1 MSQDNE
7 EDSTVLSNSVFYDDP
22 VSSPVED
29 LSGDYAS
36 GSDSN
41 ISYTQLTSKDSTPS
55 HNIHSRHS
63 STGSALIALINEDLS
78 QSGYES
84 DSSDENEAEISMS
97 APSSPILCR
106 RTSIISLEERCRILS
121 HSSYD
126 DLTHFGEQNQQKEKH
141 NEGEVE
147 IVKRNRSFGFRDV
160 ETTSDSEDNEVLH
173 HIRMNSVLSTSRHS
187 YTQKSSQRA
196 RSHDRDV
203 KSHDP
208 RKTSHD
214 HTNVTQSSLLNITH
228 KSDNPTTNDDIILH
242 HETIG
247 SLQDKVT
254 KHKSELITSTVSDI
268 QATPTQSRIH
278 SHSVPVKPN
287 IQSDSSDMTLSDKI
301 VGGVTS
307 SSGWYLSR
315 LKGKLFGKSRAG
327 TSETQSDSDTMSQET
342 SGRPVSNVIGDVK
355 FNVFQTIG
363 RLKNIGGK
371 EGKDSEKEKEAEEE
385 EEMWMKEA
393 MKNSKTR
400 FIII

>member
-7 EDSTVLSNSVFYDDP
+7 EDSTVQSQSVFYDDP
-22 VSSPVED
+22 LSSPVED
-29 LSGDYAS
+29 LSGDCPS

-41 ISYTQLTSKDSTPS
+41 ISYTPLTSKDSTS
-55 HNIHSRHS
+55 SCNIHSRHS

-106 RTSIISLEERCRILS
+106 RTSIISLEERCRLLS
-121 HSSYD
+121 HSSCD
-126 DLTHFGEQNQQKEKH
+126 DLTHFGEENQQKEKH
-141 NEGEVE
+141 NEGEVA
-147 IVKRNRSFGFRDV
+147 ILKRDRSFGFRNV

-173 HIRMNSVLSTSRHS
+173 HIRMNSVLSTPRHS
-187 YTQKSSQRA
+187 YTQKSTQRA

-203 KSHDP
+203 KSHHP
-208 RKTSHD
+208 HKTSHD

-242 HETIG
+242 HETMR
-247 SLQDKVT
+247 SLKDRVT
-254 KHKSELITSTVSDI
+254 KHKSAFAISDI

-278 SHSVPVKPN
+278 SYSVPVKPN
-287 IQSDSSDMTLSDKI
+287 IQSDSSDMTLSDKV

-315 LKGKLFGKSRAG
+315 LKGKLFGKSRGG

-371 EGKDSEKEKEAEEE
+371 EGKDSEIEKEAEEE

>member
-1 MSQDNE
+1 M
-7 EDSTVLSNSVFYDDP
+7 
-22 VSSPVED
+22 
-29 LSGDYAS
+29 
-36 GSDSN
+36 
-41 ISYTQLTSKDSTPS
+41 
-55 HNIHSRHS
+55 
-63 STGSALIALINEDLS
+63 
-78 QSGYES
+78 
-84 DSSDENEAEISMS
+84 
-97 APSSPILCR
+97 C
-106 RTSIISLEERCRILS
+106 
-121 HSSYD
+121 
-126 DLTHFGEQNQQKEKH
+126 
-141 NEGEVE
+141 
-147 IVKRNRSFGFRDV
+147 
-160 ETTSDSEDNEVLH
+160 
-173 HIRMNSVLSTSRHS
+173 
-187 YTQKSSQRA
+187 
-196 RSHDRDV
+196 
-203 KSHDP
+203 
-208 RKTSHD
+208 
-214 HTNVTQSSLLNITH
+214 
-228 KSDNPTTNDDIILH
+228 
-242 HETIG
+242 
-247 SLQDKVT
+247 SLQDGTT
-254 KHKSELITSTVSDI
+254 KHKSEFTTFAVSDI